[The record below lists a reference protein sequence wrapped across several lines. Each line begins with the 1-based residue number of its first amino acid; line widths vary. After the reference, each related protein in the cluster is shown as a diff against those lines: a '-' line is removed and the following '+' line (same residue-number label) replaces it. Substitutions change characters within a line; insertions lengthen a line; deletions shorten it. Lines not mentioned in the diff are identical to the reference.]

1 MINLS
6 TCTHFGFNQCAICY
20 FAAFSEFW
28 TCVYHHDAHIY
39 PCWSMLSWYDII
51 VISKLTSPQLLS
63 TYVSR
68 FFFYY
73 KKCYHIHLYT
83 DFFFPFVLLCWDI
96 FSFCYVLSNCTSG
109 EMQPVDPPVHLEHLP
124 HCLLTFWFILI
135 SRKAVVIVLIEA
147 LCQGGWIFFN
157 ISFHNFISTYTNI
170 SLSSL
175 GSGFPHYG

>member
-68 FFFYY
+68 FFSTTKSVIISIF
-73 KKCYHIHLYT
+73 IQI
-83 DFFFPFVLLCWDI
+83 FFPFCFTLLGHIQLLLCIVKLHFRRDAACGPTSAPGASPAL
-96 FSFCYVLSNCTSG
+96 SF
-109 EMQPVDPPVHLEHLP
+109 D
-124 HCLLTFWFILI
+124 LLIYPN
-135 SRKAVVIVLIEA
+135 
-147 LCQGGWIFFN
+147 Q
-157 ISFHNFISTYTNI
+157 
-170 SLSSL
+170 
-175 GSGFPHYG
+175 